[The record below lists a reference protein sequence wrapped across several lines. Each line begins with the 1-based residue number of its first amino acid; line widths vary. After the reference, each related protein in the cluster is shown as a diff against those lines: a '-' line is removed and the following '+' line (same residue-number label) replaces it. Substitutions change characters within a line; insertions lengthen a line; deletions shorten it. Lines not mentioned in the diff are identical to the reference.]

1 LRALPAVN
9 RTPREVVVDS
19 TGQRLAIPV
28 RQASC
33 KENPRMIRNSI
44 LALAGTA
51 LLGAAAL
58 FPSPASAGGN
68 VAWSVSVG
76 GPGFAVTA
84 GEPGYFG
91 APYRPYYRP
100 HFRPSHRPVVIA
112 PPVAYR
118 PWYGPAFGPVPYRV
132 YAPQPVVYGPAP
144 VVVGPRPYAV
154 APRPYGY

>member
-1 LRALPAVN
+1 
-9 RTPREVVVDS
+9 
-19 TGQRLAIPV
+19 
-28 RQASC
+28 
-33 KENPRMIRNSI
+33 MIRNSI
-44 LALAGTA
+44 LALAGTT

-58 FPSPASAGGN
+58 SPSVASAGSN

-100 HFRPSHRPVVIA
+100 HFRPHPRPVVIA

-118 PWYGPAFGPVPYRV
+118 PWYGPAVGPVSYRV

-144 VVVGPRPYAV
+144 VVVAPQPYVVAPRPYAV
-154 APRPYGY
+154 SGGYYRY